1 MTPGSAW
8 DFEMAVP
15 SAAAWSGREISLQ
28 LKGGQEVITG
38 VVFSLHEPSET
49 LVVKENTVGQHLAD
63 YRIVKLGSVEM
74 SSVRLA
80 GPPAGPPD
88 LVQPLSDAVLQ
99 KIRTKE
105 RHEVQ
110 QQMAKADNIGMGV
123 SRIAQLL
130 FNGVSKTMTCRWKG
144 QDFEVL
150 EFNGADSGVLVRAP
164 YEIDCVDGAST
175 ELVKRVKIILQ
186 GERAKIS

>member
-1 MTPGSAW
+1 M
-8 DFEMAVP
+8 
-15 SAAAWSGREISLQ
+15 
-28 LKGGQEVITG
+28 
-38 VVFSLHEPSET
+38 
-49 LVVKENTVGQHLAD
+49 QHLAD

-110 QQMAKADNIGMGV
+110 QQMAKADNIGLYP
-123 SRIAQLL
+123 SLPPSPL
-130 FNGVSKTMTCRWKG
+130 
-144 QDFEVL
+144 DL
-150 EFNGADSGVLVRAP
+150 
-164 YEIDCVDGAST
+164 
-175 ELVKRVKIILQ
+175 
-186 GERAKIS
+186 